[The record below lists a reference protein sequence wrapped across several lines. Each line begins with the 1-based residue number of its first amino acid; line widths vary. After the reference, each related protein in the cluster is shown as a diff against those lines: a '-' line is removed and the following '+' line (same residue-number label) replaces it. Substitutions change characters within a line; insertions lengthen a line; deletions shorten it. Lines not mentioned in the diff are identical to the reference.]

1 MVWVLLLTYKMMTSY
16 AIATRSLIDKLTDE
30 KLLALSSENPDMRFE
45 RDKEGKLI
53 IMPPTGGNTGN
64 KNSDLL
70 IQIGIWNRQQRLGK
84 VFDSSTGFRLP
95 NSAVRSPD
103 VSWVSLSLWN
113 SLTEQEK
120 EKFPPIAPDFV
131 LELMSKSDNLR
142 DAQEKM
148 AEYMSCGVKLGWL
161 IIPTSKQ
168 VEIYR
173 IGQDK
178 EVLNNPTSLS
188 GENVM
193 PNLIVDLS
201 DIF

>member
-1 MVWVLLLTYKMMTSY
+1 MMTSY
-16 AIATRSLIDKLTDE
+16 AIATTSLIDKLTDE

-120 EKFPPIAPDFV
+120 DKFPSIAPDFV
-131 LELMSKSDNLR
+131 LELMSKSDNNR

-148 AEYMSCGVKLGWL
+148 AEYMSCGVKLAWL
-161 IIPTSKQ
+161 IIPKQKQ

-173 IGQDK
+173 QGKDK
-178 EVLNNPTSLS
+178 EVLDNPSSLL
-188 GENVM
+188 GEDVM
-193 PNLIVDLS
+193 PNLVVDLS
-201 DIF
+201 EIWR